1 MKDLIKFI
9 NKNIMDDSS
18 SDIGDSST
26 EDITFKR
33 IENGFEITAPTGK
46 KFKLINKLPE
56 TTNEQPKYCNCT
68 QDRCLDNMNK
78 TNIGLICINTG
89 KKVKKG

>member
-56 TTNEQPKYCNCT
+56 TTNGKPKTCKHLEKTGRFKGEPYC
-68 QDRCLDNMNK
+68 QVYK
-78 TNIGLICINTG
+78 GIC
-89 KKVKKG
+89 KCK